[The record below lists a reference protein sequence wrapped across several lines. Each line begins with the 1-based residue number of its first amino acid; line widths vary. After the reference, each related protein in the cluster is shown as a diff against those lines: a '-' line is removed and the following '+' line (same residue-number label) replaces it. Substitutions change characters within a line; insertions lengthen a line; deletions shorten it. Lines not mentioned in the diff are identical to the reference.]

1 MRKKTSPFST
11 YFGCKE
17 NVVLFRPNMFP
28 STNPFTHVL
37 AGICWRLHALVF
49 AGEELACEGTPQ
61 VFCMERKTQ
70 KDVEIYDIVYSLWVS
85 K

>member
-1 MRKKTSPFST
+1 MKNNEKKNWLQHVSLFST

-17 NVVLFRPNMFP
+17 NVVLFRPRPNMFP

-37 AGICWRLHALVF
+37 AGVYWHLHALVF

-61 VFCMERKTQ
+61 VF
-70 KDVEIYDIVYSLWVS
+70 WN
-85 K
+85 